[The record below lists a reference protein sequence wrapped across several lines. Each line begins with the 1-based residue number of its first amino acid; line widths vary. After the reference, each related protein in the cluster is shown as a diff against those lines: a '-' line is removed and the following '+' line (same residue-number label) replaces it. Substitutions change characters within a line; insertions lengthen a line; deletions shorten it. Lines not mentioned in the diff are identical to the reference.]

1 MKRREFLALSGATA
15 LTGVAS
21 GMNRKASEPKSIS
34 NKDAKPTRGIVS
46 ALSVDHCG
54 FTVPDLNQAVSF
66 FTDVLGGEV
75 LWTHG
80 PSSESPT
87 SEPVSSINLA
97 MLRLGP
103 NINVELLEI
112 KAQDQSKREPVIAD
126 YGTPHLAIYV
136 EDLEAADAYMTTH
149 GVTLFHGPNDGAQKG
164 EHFRYF
170 VTPWGMFMELITRT
184 KHPPYEAHTRA
195 RLYGPAAFWHD

>member
-1 MKRREFLALSGATA
+1 MKRREFLTLTSATA
-15 LTGVAS
+15 LTGAAS
-21 GMNRKASEPKSIS
+21 VMNLGASESRSVSTRAAKQPK
-34 NKDAKPTRGIVS
+34 GIVS

-112 KAQDQSKREPVIAD
+112 KAPDQSKREPLIAD

-136 EDLEAADAYMTTH
+136 EDLEAADAYLTTH
-149 GVTLFHGPNDGAQKG
+149 GVTLFHGPDDGAQKG